1 MNLQRGTAALHCCL
15 ILYEISK
22 KIECKKIQ
30 MNDLLVGCFKR
41 LYIYLIQNDSL
52 FPYALSIKQKFMYG
66 ARVFYEFRTTGQK
79 Y

>member
-1 MNLQRGTAALHCCL
+1 
-15 ILYEISK
+15 
-22 KIECKKIQ
+22 

-66 ARVFYEFRTTGQK
+66 ARVFYEFQITGQK
-79 Y
+79 YKQK